1 MCVCVCIWRQT
12 PYWKCGFSCNL
23 KMWKASSLSPK
34 CERSSVQRAP
44 FNVRTWRLETNG
56 CSARIVGLKT
66 ERQKK
71 KSCAGFQTA
80 SITAHI
86 NRTRNTNMIKFSVIP
101 VITVKRYYIS
111 TLRKFTSTHPDPNS
125 SFHQYEKYTNKKYKY
140 SRTLSR

>member
-1 MCVCVCIWRQT
+1 MCVCVSEDKRLTENVDFRVTLI
-12 PYWKCGFSCNL
+12 CGKLRHSHQSVNAA
-23 KMWKASSLSPK
+23 ASNELPSMFG
-34 CERSSVQRAP
+34 RDG
-44 FNVRTWRLETNG
+44 LETNS

-125 SFHQYEKYTNKKYKY
+125 SFHQYEKYANKKYKY